1 MQERISSEEQLSS
14 AERSQLAA
22 DPVLRSLI
30 EENRL
35 LEQARPRVWQ
45 APQRSQML
53 RQVYQKSAHGKG
65 ILSLFSMSFSP
76 QRLRALVGSAAMLI
90 ILCSAGLYLQQY
102 SSRWQRSD
110 GFEISYRLQPDPGSD
125 LQYFTKQLA
134 GEAST
139 IGESRFGR
147 GSVELLAVEPGT
159 DGMVTAVLRLRNV
172 SPPDLVQF
180 DAEFSGQRNVER
192 TGVRQS
198 SWFSNPRQPGQLYES
213 RLVTINSEA
222 ALFPQQFS
230 LSEVREL
237 DQLLQLM
244 NGEDELYIRGMSL
257 GDGRRF
263 SLGEVVSLE
272 MDADGNLT
280 IEDSAGKPADGSRP
294 LEFNE
299 VVSGEGSEAD

>member
-1 MQERISSEEQLSS
+1 MQDRISSEEQLSS

-22 DPVLRSLI
+22 DPSLRSLM

-53 RQVYQKSAHGKG
+53 RNVYQKSAHGKG
-65 ILSLFSMSFSP
+65 ILSLFSISFGP
-76 QRLRALVGSAAMLI
+76 QRLRAIAGGAAMLV
-90 ILCSAGLYLQQY
+90 ILLSVGLYLQQY

-125 LQYFTKQLA
+125 LQYFSNQLA
-134 GEAST
+134 GEASA
-139 IGESRFGR
+139 IGESHFGR
-147 GSVELLAVEPGT
+147 GSVELLALEPGN

-180 DAEFSGQRNVER
+180 DAEFSGQRKVER

-198 SWFSNPRQPGQLYES
+198 SWYSNPRQPGQLYES
-213 RLVTINSEA
+213 RLVTINSDA

-257 GDGRRF
+257 GDGKRF

-272 MDADGNLT
+272 VDDEGNLT
-280 IEDSAGKPADGSRP
+280 IEDSAGQPADGSSP
-294 LEFNE
+294 LEFRE
-299 VVSGEGSEAD
+299 VVSGEEDGAD